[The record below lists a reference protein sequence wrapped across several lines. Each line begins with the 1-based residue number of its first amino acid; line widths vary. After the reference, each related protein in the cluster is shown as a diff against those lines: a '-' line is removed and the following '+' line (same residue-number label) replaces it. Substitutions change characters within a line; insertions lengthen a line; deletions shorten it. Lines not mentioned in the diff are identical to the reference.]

1 MAQDDLVARRHLL
14 FTTPDDATQRPCAI
28 GITAP
33 REVHTSSND
42 ETLHDP
48 LAACAIVF
56 EGFDAPS
63 IEVHGADS
71 LQALA
76 MACDIDPYLRD
87 LERRKGY
94 EFFWDDGTVY
104 FEPSL

>member
-1 MAQDDLVARRHLL
+1 MAATDLVARRKLL
-14 FTTPDDATQRPCAI
+14 FTTPDNATQRPCTI

-33 REVHTSSND
+33 REVTTSRGD
-42 ETLHDP
+42 EELHDP
-48 LAACAIVF
+48 LAACDIIF

-76 MACDIDPYLRD
+76 SACDIDPYLRD

-94 EFFWDDGTVY
+94 EFFWDDGTAY